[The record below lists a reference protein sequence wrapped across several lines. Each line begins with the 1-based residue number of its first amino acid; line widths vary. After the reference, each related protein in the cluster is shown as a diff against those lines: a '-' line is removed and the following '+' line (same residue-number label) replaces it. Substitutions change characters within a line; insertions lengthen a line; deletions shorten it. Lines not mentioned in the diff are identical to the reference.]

1 MNKEQII
8 SVSIF
13 FGLQLVNVI
22 LSTIRSIVTVKASR
36 HSAALMNAVSYTF
49 YNGIVKLL
57 TAQNMSVILAT
68 TFITNIIG
76 VYTANFILDK
86 VRKDKLWVFGVTFK
100 AKDENVNIR
109 TIVNMLTYANI
120 KFVYNEVIPEKLYT
134 MQIFSYTQ
142 KESDMIKEI
151 LKNFNVKYYITET
164 R

>member
-1 MNKEQII
+1 MPKTEII
-8 SVSIF
+8 SISIF

-22 LSTIRSIVTVKASR
+22 LSTIRSIVTVKASK
-36 HSAALMNAVSYTF
+36 HTAALINAISYTF

-57 TAQNMSVILAT
+57 TAQDMTVILAT

-86 VRKDKLWVFGVTFK
+86 VKKDKLWVFSATFK
-100 AKDENVNIR
+100 AKNENVNIN
-109 TIVNMLTYANI
+109 TVVNMFTNASI

-151 LKNFNVKYYITET
+151 LKNFDVKYYITET
-164 R
+164 K